1 MVGQRIAVDPD
12 ATGRENLELQG
23 LLYRV
28 GGHELRQRIDALL
41 ESFGLIE
48 VAGRMARTYS
58 GGMQRKLDVA
68 MGLVHRPRVLFLDE
82 PTTGLD
88 PEARAELWA
97 EIARL
102 AAADGL
108 TILLTTHY
116 LEEADRLAS
125 RVAIVDRGRIVASGT
140 PDDLK
145 AELRGDA
152 VLVELQDAGATGA
165 AAAALAGV
173 GGSGGAE
180 DRRSLAAG
188 ARAARGVGSASRRLG
203 PGARRRGGRI
213 RDRRAALARRRV
225 PAPYR
230 PGVPATAG
238 GLHRMTAI
246 AQTMYMTRRHTRTL
260 LRQPWFVAITLV
272 QPIIWLLLF
281 GTLFRS
287 VTEIPGFTTTASYLD
302 YLVPGVVVMT
312 ALFSSGWSGMGLIDD
327 MERGLMDRFL
337 VAPLHRSSVIVGRLA
352 YEALNLVVQ
361 ASIIGVLAWLL
372 GARFES
378 GIGGFA
384 ILVVGAA
391 LLAAAFGSLSNALAL
406 LLRQR
411 ESVIGANTFLV
422 LPITF
427 LSAAFMPL
435 ALAPEWI
442 ASVARFNPV
451 NWAVEAGREALTAS
465 PDPALIVPRLAGLFV
480 LAVISAALA
489 TRAFRAYQR
498 SI

>member
-1 MVGQRIAVDPD
+1 
-12 ATGRENLELQG
+12 
-23 LLYRV
+23 
-28 GGHELRQRIDALL
+28 
-41 ESFGLIE
+41 
-48 VAGRMARTYS
+48 
-58 GGMQRKLDVA
+58 
-68 MGLVHRPRVLFLDE
+68 
-82 PTTGLD
+82 
-88 PEARAELWA
+88 
-97 EIARL
+97 
-102 AAADGL
+102 
-108 TILLTTHY
+108 
-116 LEEADRLAS
+116 
-125 RVAIVDRGRIVASGT
+125 
-140 PDDLK
+140 
-145 AELRGDA
+145 
-152 VLVELQDAGATGA
+152 
-165 AAAALAGV
+165 
-173 GGSGGAE
+173 
-180 DRRSLAAG
+180 
-188 ARAARGVGSASRRLG
+188 
-203 PGARRRGGRI
+203 
-213 RDRRAALARRRV
+213 
-225 PAPYR
+225 
-230 PGVPATAG
+230 
-238 GLHRMTAI
+238 MTAI

-327 MERGLMDRFL
+327 MERGLMDRLL

-361 ASIIGVLAWLL
+361 ASIIGALAWLL

-378 GIGGFA
+378 GVGGFA